1 MIQRDEIFRMDDMFS
16 EDDWVEEAVKTQEL
30 KEEQLRLLTTDLS
43 ARLFYKPRCL
53 DLYDGEE
60 FTLEDIDITL
70 MSVNHHRT
78 DINDVRPYLRSLS
91 TITEEEYKELFEN
104 LRDFSLPPQCYQT
117 PERTRWLEN
126 YCYKATDF
134 FLKHHFNFRL
144 PKHLYKEM
152 PKEMYNQERK

>member
-1 MIQRDEIFRMDDMFS
+1 MEKC
-16 EDDWVEEAVKTQEL
+16 VEETMEKWTEWLEEEAEAQEL
-30 KEEQLRLLTTDLS
+30 KEEELRLLTTDLS
-43 ARLFYKPRCL
+43 ARLFYKPRCI

-60 FTLEDIDITL
+60 FTLEDMDITL

-91 TITEEEYKELFEN
+91 TMTEEEYKELFEN
-104 LRDFSLPPQCYQT
+104 LRNFSLPPQCYQT

-126 YCYKATDF
+126 YCYEATDF

-144 PKHLYKEM
+144 PKHLYIEM
-152 PKEMYNQERK
+152 PKEMYKKNIN